1 MKNNVIAFIPARA
14 GSKRIKNKNLKKIN
28 GNSLIKITIKQA
40 IKSRIFKK
48 IYLSSD
54 SNKILNEGKKSKINY
69 IKREKKFAN
78 DKPKMESTLY
88 NFLIKKKIKKNYIVI
103 LQPTSPLRTPETIKK
118 FVNYCIKKKLKKCL
132 TVSIMQDQIS
142 LYKKY
147 FIPLHNYGIR
157 RSQNRRK
164 YIYEN
169 SLLYFLDVKNFLK
182 TKTIYTK
189 KWPYFVTNRYESLDI
204 NDIDDYNFLKKLK
217 NENI

>member
-78 DKPKMESTLY
+78 DKTKMESTLY
-88 NFLIKKKIKKNYIVI
+88 NFLIKKKIKKNYIII
-103 LQPTSPLRTPETIKK
+103 LKPTSPLRTTKTIKK